1 MQRPTL
7 RYLCAAVSIATLLA
21 AMPARAG
28 LQDALDGMF
37 MSNGTSPQAF
47 NSQTRGGFVG
57 GGVAVRAPIR
67 NINLVSFDPPRLNAG
82 CGGID
87 IFGGSFSFI
96 NADQLVALFRQI
108 AANAVGLAF
117 KAAID
122 AINPKL
128 GELMTEFQS
137 KVQALNENM
146 RNTCAVANMLM
157 KPITDAAARKE
168 NTDKEA
174 VAGQASKGAF
184 DDLLAGFSSLLSR
197 PNKAAADTLAQ
208 DSNPNAGNL
217 VWRALLNSNAAQI
230 LGNPDSGEPDPNMT
244 NQIAMS
250 LVGAVITTTGQSTG
264 TQPNG
269 TEKEDTGEV
278 RPATLTLYDLHDGS
292 SQKPLKIWKC
302 TNGFDAN
309 KCTTLAEG
317 DLSFIGMKGYVN
329 KMLFGQAV
337 GAAGGV
343 DPSSIIGKLQNCTS
357 GGSSGSPCAF
367 TTAQKNFLNAVQTP
381 ALAMIRRV
389 QASPGAVE
397 HVALRLVDVLA
408 TELTVR
414 YGEAVVRALRM
425 AFNNGKVT
433 KHEPIQAAETQR
445 MLELSEFR
453 TQAAR
458 LMEQNQSVVAY
469 IDEVVK
475 SNPSIFPKLK

>member
-1 MQRPTL
+1 MKKPTL
-7 RYLCAAVSIATLLA
+7 RYICAAVSIATVLA

-37 MSNGTSPQAF
+37 MSNATAPQAF

-57 GGVAVRAPIR
+57 GGVAVRSPIR

-137 KVQALNENM
+137 KIQALNENM
-146 RNTCAVANMLM
+146 RNTCAVANQLV
-157 KPITDAAARKE
+157 KTVADAAARKE
-168 NTDKEA
+168 STDKEA

-197 PNKAAADTLAQ
+197 PNKATTDTLNQ
-208 DSNPNAGNL
+208 DTNPNVGNL
-217 VWRALLNSNAAQI
+217 VWRALLNSRAGEI
-230 LGNPDSGEPDPNMT
+230 LGNPDTGEPDPNTT

-250 LVGAVITTTGQSTG
+250 LIGAVITSTGTSNG

-278 RPATLTLYDLHDGS
+278 RPATLTLQDLHDGS
-292 SQKPLKIWKC
+292 SQKPLKMWKC
-302 TNGFDAN
+302 SNGFDPN
-309 KCTTLAEG
+309 KCTIIVEG

-329 KMLFGQAV
+329 RMLFGQPEGV
-337 GAAGGV
+337 VSGV
-343 DPSSIIGKLQNCTS
+343 DPSSIVGKLQGCTS
-357 GGSSGSPCAF
+357 SPGASPCSF

-381 ALAMIRRV
+381 ALGMIRRV

-414 YGEAVVRALRM
+414 YGESVVRALRM
-425 AFNNGKVT
+425 AFLNGKIT
-433 KHEPIQAAETQR
+433 KHDQIQNAERDRMAELAA
-445 MLELSEFR
+445 FR
-453 TQAAR
+453 TKAAN
-458 LMEQNQSVVAY
+458 LMEKNQAVVAY

-475 SNPSIFPKLK
+475 SNPSIFPKVR